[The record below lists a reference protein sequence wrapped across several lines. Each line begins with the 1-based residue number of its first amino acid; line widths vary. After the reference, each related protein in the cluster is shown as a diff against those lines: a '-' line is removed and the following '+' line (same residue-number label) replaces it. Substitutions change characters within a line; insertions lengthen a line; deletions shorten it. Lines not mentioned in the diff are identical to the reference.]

1 MTHRLVE
8 PRAPLEFFREQLVQ
22 ALEHQRISTS
32 AFTEFYLV
40 NLLTTCMRATLP
52 GQGAHGFEDT
62 PLALLYGR
70 ALQAARP
77 ERQRL
82 LRALGDTA
90 LFTAGFFADSL
101 ERRLVDFDYYR
112 AMGRRA
118 YAQLS
123 RDADVVGFGGRV
135 FGELGQRFAQ
145 FADVLSEVSEGTR
158 VANQQSLLK
167 LYERWLR
174 TGSARA
180 ARLLAAQGLAPLHAA
195 GERAH

>member
-1 MTHRLVE
+1 MTHTLVE
-8 PRAPLEFFREQLVQ
+8 PQAPLEFFRGQLVR
-22 ALEHQRISTS
+22 ALEHQRVSTS
-32 AFTEFYLV
+32 AFIEFYLV

-52 GQGAHGFEDT
+52 GQGTHGFEDA
-62 PLALLYGR
+62 PLAVLYGR

-77 ERQRL
+77 ERLRL

-112 AMGRRA
+112 TMGGRA

-123 RDADVVGFGGRV
+123 QDEDGAGFGARV
-135 FGELGQRFAQ
+135 FGELGQRFGQ
-145 FADVLSEVSEGTR
+145 FADVLAEVSESTR
-158 VANQQSLLK
+158 VADQQSILK

-180 ARLLAAQGLAPLHAA
+180 ARLLAAQGLAPLPAA
-195 GERAH
+195 RERAH

>member
-1 MTHRLVE
+1 MTRTLVE

-22 ALEHQRISTS
+22 ALEHQHVSTS

-40 NLLTTCMRATLP
+40 NLLATCVRASRP
-52 GQGAHGFEDT
+52 GQGAHGFEDV

-70 ALQAARP
+70 AVQATRP
-77 ERQRL
+77 ERVRL

-90 LFTAGFFADSL
+90 LFTAGFFGDSL

-112 AMGRRA
+112 TMGCRA

-123 RDADVVGFGGRV
+123 QDAAAGFGGRV
-135 FGELGQRFAQ
+135 FGELGQRFGQ
-145 FADVLSEVSEGTR
+145 FADVLAEVSERTR
-158 VANQQSLLK
+158 VADQQSILK

-174 TGSARA
+174 TGSSRA
-180 ARLLAAQGLAPLHAA
+180 ARLLAEQGLAPLPAA
-195 GERAH
+195 TEQAH